1 MQLPFTSAKDR
12 LPSPDARSQMDAPIN
27 CLIPEE
33 TRRRRVGWFRP
44 VPSPA
49 WHDTG
54 SVKGSERRNSLVD
67 QDTRASSSTSP
78 HLKFRAAKGHA
89 LAVPNNLGA
98 RTTPAFACCTTELP
112 NPERL
117 LPIRDTQQCQE
128 GDAFRPLLRRTTTS
142 RPHCE
147 TDASK
152 PSRMWKLSVWPHG
165 SAQAARRS
173 ATGSLRVRHPK
184 RQTFAGPGGELEGS
198 QGNGGRLPI
207 CKEGGCLAPSRKN
220 QIPHAA
226 CQRCLAHDMSAPPAK
241 RHGLP
246 RCTRLP

>member
-12 LPSPDARSQMDAPIN
+12 LPSPDARSHMDAPIN

-78 HLKFRAAKGHA
+78 HLKFRAAKGRA

-98 RTTPAFACCTTELP
+98 RTTPAFACRTTELP

-128 GDAFRPLLRRTTTS
+128 GDAFRPLLRRTIVREIGARTGTDDQQTAL
-142 RPHCE
+142 RDRREQTIKNVE
-147 TDASK
+147 TVG
-152 PSRMWKLSVWPHG
+152 M
-165 SAQAARRS
+165 AARVRS
-173 ATGSLRVRHPK
+173 
-184 RQTFAGPGGELEGS
+184 GGW
-198 QGNGGRLPI
+198 
-207 CKEGGCLAPSRKN
+207 
-220 QIPHAA
+220 
-226 CQRCLAHDMSAPPAK
+226 
-241 RHGLP
+241 
-246 RCTRLP
+246 